1 MFKRCLAAL
10 TAVLVCAGTAAAGKI
25 DFDQGVDVKAIVETL
40 QAQPIQVAKAPKAG
54 VAEWTVMVFV
64 NAKNNL
70 ESYGLSDVNEMEKIG
85 STDQVKI
92 AVELG
97 RIKGYSSADGDWVG
111 QRRYIIQKDADMA
124 KITSPVLQ
132 DIPKADMGDWK
143 HLVEF
148 VAWAKQNAPAKRYM
162 LVVWNHGSGWDKKR
176 SQVVINGISYD
187 DETGNHMTT
196 QDTASALAAMGKVEI
211 YAADACLMQMA
222 EVAYQ
227 IKDHADY
234 IVASEETEPADGY
247 TYDTLL
253 GPLVA
258 KPGMSA
264 RELAKLTA
272 DSYTAHYASIN
283 QGATQSAV
291 KASALTKLLGMLSAW
306 TDAVVAAD
314 ESAAVKSARAAAQK
328 FYYSNNKDLLHFVR
342 LVNAGAQDAA
352 VKAKGAE
359 LERFIKDEVISANAV
374 TGSKYKDATGLAIY
388 VPSGYYNSAYDSLA
402 WAKDGSYAKF
412 IKWVKDIKEDPNS
425 GGDDDEGGWDDYYKQ
440 ASR

>member
-10 TAVLVCAGTAAAGKI
+10 TAVLVCAGTAAADKI

-40 QAQPIQVAKAPKAG
+40 QAQPIRAAKAPKAG
-54 VAEWTVMVFV
+54 VAEWTVMVYV

-70 ESYGLSDVNEMEKIG
+70 EKYGLRDLNEMEKIG
-85 STDQVKI
+85 STDQVKV

-97 RIKGYSSADGDWVG
+97 RIKGYDSSDGDWLG
-111 QRRYIIQKDADMA
+111 QRRYIIQKDSDMS

-196 QDTASALAAMGKVEI
+196 QDMASALSAMGKVEV
-211 YAADACLMQMA
+211 YASDACLMQMA

-264 RELAKLTA
+264 QELAKLTA

-283 QGATQSAV
+283 QGATQSSV
-291 KASALTKLLGMLSAW
+291 KASALAKLLGMVSAW
-306 TDAVVAAD
+306 TDAVVAAN
-314 ESAAVKSARAAAQK
+314 ESAVVKSARAAAQK

-342 LVNAGAQDAA
+342 LVNAGSQDAA

-374 TGSKYKDATGLAIY
+374 TGSKYKDAYGLAVYI
-388 VPSGYYNSAYDSLA
+388 PSGYYNANYDSLA
-402 WAKDGSYAKF
+402 WAKDGGWAKF
-412 IKWVKDIKEDPNS
+412 AKWIKDIKDDS
-425 GGDDDEGGWDDYYKQ
+425 GGDDDGGWEDYTQ